1 MTEPTIAQL
10 DAQIADL
17 QCQRDL
23 ASLAKL
29 QAVQALLSAEPTVQ
43 LAADIEALL
52 PELPA
57 DPALGSARNQASN
70 VVSVIRQVAAH
81 FDREVTRVQALVE
94 PQPEEPAA

>member
-1 MTEPTIAQL
+1 MTEPTIAEL
-10 DAQIADL
+10 DQQIAEL
-17 QCQRDL
+17 QRQRDL

-43 LAADIEALL
+43 LAADLEALL

-57 DPALGSARNQASN
+57 DPALGSARNQAAN

-81 FDREVTRVQALVE
+81 FDREVARIEALVE
-94 PQPEEPAA
+94 PEPTEE